1 MKILTARSGPRTL
14 IGLLAAL
21 GLVAALTMPAMA
33 SHVDPVFYGPDG
45 DEVAEVT
52 DEGNPSCAYLGFS
65 DELKIDVGGI
75 AAGTTE
81 TFSNEHGSI
90 SITASADLKT
100 FSFADAEP
108 PVDAVVIKAGNG
120 ANVYFYVPA
129 EGSDEGLITPN
140 NGGENQATLSHI
152 SVCFGEEAA
161 ESEAPA
167 SQPAESEPAESQP
180 AESQPAES
188 QPAESEEPEESEL
201 PIEESEQPAQSIRE
215 DTQGGNPTATP
226 TGGSLP
232 NTAMGDF
239 SQIPATVLSL
249 VLLGALAAMVYVR
262 LARQR

>member
-1 MKILTARSGPRTL
+1 
-14 IGLLAAL
+14 
-21 GLVAALTMPAMA
+21 MA

-52 DEGNPSCAYLGFS
+52 DEGNPSCAYLGLS
-65 DELKIDVGGI
+65 DELKIDVGDI
-75 AAGTTE
+75 TPGTTE

-129 EGSDEGLITPN
+129 EDADDGLVTPEN
-140 NGGENQATLSHI
+140 NGDNQATLSHI
-152 SVCFGEEAA
+152 SVCFGEMAA

-167 SQPAESEPAESQP
+167 SEPAESQP
-180 AESQPAES
+180 VESQPAES

-201 PIEESEQPAQSIRE
+201 PSEESEQPAQSIRE

-239 SQIPATVLSL
+239 SQVPATVLSL